1 MHEQTTSSAL
11 PRRSVDRV
19 ASGVALVLCAAVL
32 ASLATDA
39 LAVNR
44 CEDRNGRVTYTDEP
58 CPPTARS
65 ARRVDD
71 SAPVQVRDSAPRP
84 VGEGKEDAADPK
96 GDAAKGDV
104 TKGEAAKGDVAKSG
118 AARSTADKGTS
129 AGGELRAGRIVAAGT
144 PEQEIQRLDELRARQ
159 QRQCSELTRK
169 VDYARADLQATS
181 SSDRA
186 SAELAL
192 RRLQEEARTV
202 CPR

>member
-1 MHEQTTSSAL
+1 MNELTQRIAL
-11 PRRSVDRV
+11 QRRGAAHV
-19 ASGVALVLCAAVL
+19 ASCVARVLCAAVL

-39 LAVNR
+39 LGVNR

-71 SAPVQVRDSAPRP
+71 SAPVQVRDGARP
-84 VGEGKEDAADPK
+84 VGDGKEDASDPK
-96 GDAAKGDV
+96 GDAAKGEA

-129 AGGELRAGRIVAAGT
+129 TGGELRPGRIVASGT
-144 PEQEIQRLDELRARQ
+144 PEQEIQRLDELRTRQ
-159 QRQCSELTRK
+159 QRQCAELTRK
-169 VDYARADLQATS
+169 VDYARADLQATG